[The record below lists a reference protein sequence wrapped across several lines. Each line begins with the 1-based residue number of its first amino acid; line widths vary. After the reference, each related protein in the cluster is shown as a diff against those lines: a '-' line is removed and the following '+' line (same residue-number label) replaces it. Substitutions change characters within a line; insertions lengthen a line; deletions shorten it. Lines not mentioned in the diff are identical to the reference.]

1 MHHGV
6 APGRKIF
13 EGGVVIISHDARLLA
28 RVCEDAERS
37 EVWIVEDGKVE
48 PYDGDFDDYKTSL
61 IKEIARE
68 LDED

>member
-1 MHHGV
+1 
-6 APGRKIF
+6 
-13 EGGVVIISHDARLLA
+13 
-28 RVCEDAERS
+28 VCEDAERS